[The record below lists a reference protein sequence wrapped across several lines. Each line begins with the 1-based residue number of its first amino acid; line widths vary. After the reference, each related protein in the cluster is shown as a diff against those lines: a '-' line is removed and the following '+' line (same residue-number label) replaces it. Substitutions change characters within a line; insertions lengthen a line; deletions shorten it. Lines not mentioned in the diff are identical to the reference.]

1 MGNVKR
7 DLSCT
12 AGSWETQTLNEYTWW
27 LQYTTPLFRKQIVV
41 IAIQNMIPIFYALYI
56 AYHRMFTGESVEKGK
71 KNFDSNLIFMMV
83 DKWI

>member
-27 LQYTTPLFRKQIVV
+27 LQYTTPLFRKWIVV
-41 IAIQNMIPIFYALYI
+41 IAIQNMNPSFYALYI
-56 AYHRMFTGESVEKGK
+56 AYHRMFTVLCWDRQI
-71 KNFDSNLIFMMV
+71 NFDSTLDFF
-83 DKWI
+83 DGK